1 MKENTKFGDLFDAII
16 CICMDSEEETW
27 QNQCLPQFE
36 KLNIKETDVIR
47 HPGGNPKD
55 FKNSH
60 GCCVAHYNVL
70 KMCKEK
76 QFKRPLILEADFHLT
91 NKFSLE
97 KIQNA
102 LISLENLD
110 WNILSLGGKIKTY
123 KPELIND
130 YIIKTAFEY
139 THAIVYNRIYIDE
152 ILGIVESSLNRKKK
166 RGNIDQLYSRKI
178 FGISDKCYITKDL
191 CILQAGNHESNK
203 RSGRAEKVYGIKM
216 GRIGDH
222 HYKKN

>member
-1 MKENTKFGDLFDAII
+1 MKENIEFKNLFDAII

-27 QNQCLPQFE
+27 QNQCLPQFK

-47 HPGGNPKD
+47 HPGGKRTD
-55 FKNSH
+55 FKNAH

-70 KMCKEK
+70 RLCKEK
-76 QFKRPLILEADFHLT
+76 QFKRPLILESDFNLT

-102 LISLENLD
+102 ITSLENLD
-110 WNILSLGGKIKTY
+110 WNILSLGGKIKSW

-139 THAIVYNRIYIDE
+139 THAIVYNGIYIDE
-152 ILGIVESSLNRKKK
+152 ILGIVKNSLR
-166 RGNIDQLYSRKI
+166 RTPGINIDKIYSRYRFRI
-178 FGISDKCYITKDL
+178 VDKCYMTKDL
-191 CILQAGNHESNK
+191 CILQKGNHKSNK
-203 RSGRAEKVYGIKM
+203 RYGQAEKVYRIKM
-216 GRIGDH
+216 RRVSE
-222 HYKKN
+222 